1 MREIDKKHIEE
12 TKNKKINEMV
22 SEELA
27 DEDISAE
34 EYEEAKKEI
43 CREYGTDDDNYLVNG
58 A

>member
-43 CREYGTDDDNYLVNG
+43 
-58 A
+58 

>member
-1 MREIDKKHIEE
+1 
-12 TKNKKINEMV
+12 MV

-43 CREYGTDDDNYLVNG
+43 CREYGTDDDQSSLSLINLQHVPFFS
-58 A
+58 